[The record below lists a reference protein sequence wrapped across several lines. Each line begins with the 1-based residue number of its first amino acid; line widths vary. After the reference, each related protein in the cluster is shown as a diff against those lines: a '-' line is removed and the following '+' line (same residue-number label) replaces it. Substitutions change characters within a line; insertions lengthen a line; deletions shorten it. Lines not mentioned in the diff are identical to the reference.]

1 VISLSLTRCRL
12 SHSQSRYTRMAIG
25 ANMTQREQALVGG
38 GIVAILLAVA
48 FWWFI
53 FTPKAATIGALGA
66 HADTV
71 EMNNRKARVVIARGT
86 VRQLQ
91 TEAAQYQKNLDL
103 MRELVPTSNE
113 VPSLLENV
121 STAARRVGLDLASVE
136 PVPVIE
142 GEQFDTYRYKVS
154 VLGGYHELAEFLTNV
169 GSLNRIMAPL
179 GLTLALHPA
188 GTDKSH
194 QKAGESLLDASFQLQ
209 TYVAR
214 TTPLIRSGET
224 K

>member
-1 VISLSLTRCRL
+1 
-12 SHSQSRYTRMAIG
+12 MAIG
-25 ANMTQREQALVGG
+25 ANMTQREQALVGS
-38 GIVAILLAVA
+38 GIIAILLAAA

-53 FTPKAATIGALGA
+53 FTPKAATIGALSA
-66 HADTV
+66 HVDSV
-71 EMNNRKARVVIARGT
+71 ETNNRKARVAIARGT
-86 VRQLQ
+86 VHQLQ
-91 TEAAQYQKNLDL
+91 TEAAQYQKNLDM

-136 PVPVIE
+136 PVPVIP

-169 GSLNRIMAPL
+169 GSLSRIVAPL
-179 GLTLALHPA
+179 GLDLKIHPA
-188 GTDKSH
+188 DKDKSH
-194 QKAGESLLDASFQLQ
+194 VKAGESLLDASFQLQ

-214 TTPLIRSGET
+214 TTPLVLSKET
-224 K
+224 Q

>member
-1 VISLSLTRCRL
+1 
-12 SHSQSRYTRMAIG
+12 MAIG
-25 ANMTQREQALVGG
+25 ANMTQREQALVGS
-38 GIVAILLAVA
+38 GIIAILLAAA

-53 FTPKAATIGALGA
+53 FTPKAATIGSLTA
-66 HADTV
+66 HVDSV
-71 EMNNRKARVVIARGT
+71 ETNNRKARVVIARGT
-86 VRQLQ
+86 VHQLQ
-91 TEAAQYQKNLDL
+91 AEAAQYQRNLDM

-121 STAARRVGLDLASVE
+121 STAARRVGLDLGSVE
-136 PVPVIE
+136 PIPVIP

-154 VLGGYHELAEFLTNV
+154 VMGGYHELAEFLTNV

-179 GLTLALHPA
+179 GLDLKIHP
-188 GTDKSH
+188 GDKDKSH

-214 TTPLIRSGET
+214 TTPLVLSKET

>member
-1 VISLSLTRCRL
+1 
-12 SHSQSRYTRMAIG
+12 MAIG
-25 ANMTQREQALVGG
+25 ANMTQREQALVGIG
-38 GIVAILLAVA
+38 VVAILLAGA
-48 FWWFI
+48 FWYFR
-53 FTPKAATIGALGA
+53 FTPQQLKISEMSA
-66 HADTV
+66 HVDTV
-71 EMNNRKARVVIARGT
+71 ETNNRKARVAIARGT
-86 VRQLQ
+86 VQQLQ
-91 TEAAQYQKNLDL
+91 TEASQYQKNLDI

-136 PVPVIE
+136 PVPVIQ

-154 VLGGYHELAEFLTNV
+154 VMGGYHELAEFLTNV
-169 GSLNRIMAPL
+169 GSLDRIMAPV
-179 GLTLALHPA
+179 GLELKLHPA
-188 GTDKSH
+188 DKDKSH

-214 TTPLIRSGET
+214 TTPLVLGKEA

>member
-1 VISLSLTRCRL
+1 
-12 SHSQSRYTRMAIG
+12 MAIG
-25 ANMTQREQALVGG
+25 ANMTQREQALVGS
-38 GIVAILLAVA
+38 GIIAILLAAA

-53 FTPKAATIGALGA
+53 YSPKAVTISAMSA
-66 HADTV
+66 HVDSV
-71 EMNNRKARVVIARGT
+71 ETSNRKARVAIARGT
-86 VRQLQ
+86 VQQLQ
-91 TEAAQYQKNLDL
+91 TEAAQYQKNLDM
-103 MRELVPTSNE
+103 MREHVPTSNE

-136 PVPVIE
+136 PVPVIP

-179 GLTLALHPA
+179 GLDLKIHPA
-188 GTDKSH
+188 DKDKSH
-194 QKAGESLLDASFQLQ
+194 VKAGESLLDASFQLQ

-214 TTPLIRSGET
+214 TTPLVLSKET
-224 K
+224 Q

>member
-1 VISLSLTRCRL
+1 
-12 SHSQSRYTRMAIG
+12 MAIG
-25 ANMTQREQALVGG
+25 ANMTQREQALAGVGV
-38 GIVAILLAVA
+38 VAILLAVA
-48 FWWFI
+48 FWYFR
-53 FTPKAATIGALGA
+53 FTPQVANISAMSA
-66 HADTV
+66 HVDTV
-71 EMNNRKARVVIARGT
+71 ETNNRKARVAIARGT
-86 VRQLQ
+86 VAQLQ
-91 TEAAQYQKNLDL
+91 GEAAKYQKNLD
-103 MRELVPTSNE
+103 MVRELVPTSNE

-136 PVPVIE
+136 PVPVIQ

-154 VLGGYHELAEFLTNV
+154 VMGGYHELAEFLTNV

-179 GLTLALHPA
+179 ALDLKPHP
-188 GTDKSH
+188 GDKDKSH

-214 TTPLIRSGET
+214 TSPLVLGKEA

>member
-1 VISLSLTRCRL
+1 
-12 SHSQSRYTRMAIG
+12 MAIG
-25 ANMTQREQALVGG
+25 ANMTQREQALVGS
-38 GIVAILLAVA
+38 GIIAILLAAA

-53 FTPKAATIGALGA
+53 YTPRAATIAALSA
-66 HADTV
+66 HVDSV
-71 EMNNRKARVVIARGT
+71 ETDNRQARVTIARGT
-86 VRQLQ
+86 VQQLQ
-91 TEAAQYQKNLDL
+91 TDAAEYQKNLDM

-113 VPSLLENV
+113 VPQLLENV

-136 PVPVIE
+136 PVPVIS

-154 VLGGYHELAEFLTNV
+154 VMGGYHELAEFLTNV

-179 GLTLALHPA
+179 GLDLKVHPA
-188 GTDKSH
+188 DKDKTH
-194 QKAGESLLDASFQLQ
+194 QKAGESLLDASFQIQ

-214 TTPLIRSGET
+214 TTPLVLSKET

>member
-1 VISLSLTRCRL
+1 
-12 SHSQSRYTRMAIG
+12 MAIG
-25 ANMTQREQALVGG
+25 ANMTQREQALTGVG
-38 GIVAILLAVA
+38 IIAILLLVA
-48 FWWFI
+48 FWWFR
-53 FTPKAATIGALGA
+53 FSPQVATLSTMSA
-66 HADTV
+66 HVDSV
-71 EMNNRKARVVIARGT
+71 EMNNRKARVAIARGT
-86 VRQLQ
+86 VEQLQ
-91 TEAAQYQKNLDL
+91 GEAAKYQKNLDM

-154 VLGGYHELAEFLTNV
+154 VMGGYHELAEFLANV

-179 GLTLALHPA
+179 GLDLKPHP
-188 GTDKSH
+188 GDKDKAH

-214 TTPLIRSGET
+214 TSPLVLGKGAR
-224 K
+224 